1 MMTKENLKPLTEK
14 ITHLVYDEPHI
25 QVKDVRE
32 FIRLLNEELQQEYN
46 RALDEGR
53 VDTGAFMLLDEFKE
67 IINKLAGPELTQ
79 TPSGGSPQG
88 DLLGKSNLSLRPA
101 DAHTQHKGDYAR
113 GINKIMHK
121 DTQTQDEK
129 TCATKG
135 AKD

>member
-1 MMTKENLKPLTEK
+1 MTEFNLTEK
-14 ITHLVYDEPHI
+14 ITHLDYDEPHL
-25 QVKDVRE
+25 QVKDVVE
-32 FIRLLNEELQQEYN
+32 FIRLLKEELSGDGSYMVYGIHWTI
-46 RALDEGR
+46 D
-53 VDTGAFMLLDEFKE
+53 
-67 IINKLAGPELTQ
+67 KLAGPELTQ

-129 TCATKG
+129 TCANKG

>member
-32 FIRLLNEELQQEYN
+32 FIRLSIDNIFLPKDCDVGT
-46 RALDEGR
+46 ALRLFIER
-53 VDTGAFMLLDEFKE
+53 MK
-67 IINKLAGPELTQ
+67 KLAGPELTH
-79 TPSGGSPQG
+79 SPQG

-129 TCATKG
+129 TCANKG

>member
-46 RALDEGR
+46 RALDEGQ

-79 TPSGGSPQG
+79 
-88 DLLGKSNLSLRPA
+88 
-101 DAHTQHKGDYAR
+101 TQHKGDYAR

>member
-1 MMTKENLKPLTEK
+1 MTEFNLTEK
-14 ITHLVYDEPHI
+14 ITHLDYDEPHL

-32 FIRLLNEELQQEYN
+32 FIRLLKEELSGDGSYMVYGIHWTI
-46 RALDEGR
+46 D
-53 VDTGAFMLLDEFKE
+53 
-67 IINKLAGPELTQ
+67 KLAGPELTH
-79 TPSGGSPQG
+79 SPQG

-101 DAHTQHKGDYAR
+101 DTHTQHKGDYAR

-129 TCATKG
+129 TCANKG